1 MKTQV
6 TNSNSYAANRTVE
19 ITVWLIGLIVLALLL
34 TTGTANAS
42 EFQFEDEAYVDD
54 IPFDTEMVV
63 HFLTNSDFNF
73 EEEAYVDDIPFNTAD
88 ISRQWLFEEAMMQK
102 FDLNEEAYVNDLPFD
117 TEQVAANYQFRQ
129 AMDQVYEMTEE
140 NYVNDIPFN
149 TCLIAAKAMNG
160 NNHEVYAS
168 TR

>member
-6 TNSNSYAANRTVE
+6 TNSNSYAASRTVE

-34 TTGTANAS
+34 TTGTANAT
-42 EFQFEDEAYVDD
+42 EFQFEEEAYVDD

-63 HFLTNSDFNF
+63 HLLTNSDYNF

-88 ISRQWLFEEAMMQK
+88 ISRQKLFELAMMQD
-102 FDLNEEAYVNDLPFD
+102 FDLNEEASIDDVPFN
-117 TEQVAANYQFRQ
+117 TEQVVINYKFRQ
-129 AMDQVYEMTEE
+129 AMEQVYEMTEE

-149 TCLIAAKAMNG
+149 TCLIAAKATNG